1 MIQLIHK
8 YKQSIAWV
16 FLFVALCFALS
27 GVGLDIL
34 QGGAMDQRNAVVV
47 NDKKFDFDDL
57 GMAQRRIENQY
68 RQMFGDNYQQLLA
81 SFNVNTRQQA
91 VDNLVDSELLQQ
103 QAHELGLTAGDAEI
117 RKYILTRVFNQG
129 DKGSTF
135 SPEAYRGMLQGMG
148 MSARQFEGQV
158 AQDLARVALV
168 GLLQDTAYVSAKDV
182 TQRYIQQEAKYSFVT
197 ASYDSNLLISE
208 VPTPSEQ
215 ELQKFYETNATDY
228 ELPARVAYDYIVL
241 APKDFEKDVNVQAQD
256 IEVYYADNA
265 SKFSSPEQ
273 IRARS
278 IKLLY
283 PKESDPK
290 KMAAVR
296 EKAVKAREEA
306 LSGKPFELLVTTY
319 SDDLPSKAVGGS
331 RGWIVRGKESEAFD
345 KAAFSTAVGGVSE
358 LIEADFGF
366 EIVKVEERKE
376 SGTSDLAEVRAEIE
390 RELRT
395 QEAPAY
401 AAAKARELVERAK
414 KENKRLAEIAPTLG
428 LTVASTA
435 TLLNQSNDP
444 SSAPRGLTQQVM
456 MLPAAERLAP
466 AVIDS
471 GDTSVAVQI
480 KEFKEPT
487 TASYEEVKER
497 VLTTYKS
504 REAQKLAE
512 TKAKDLL
519 EAAKKAP
526 ADFKKESEARKAT
539 FKGPFEISRAKPS
552 TEGFAGMTP
561 EMSKAILAST
571 AVKAA
576 PTQYFVAGSQYVV
589 TQVTEIKKPDPT
601 SESAKQELAK
611 YSEQAQEQSRK
622 EAIESTVG
630 LLKSRASID
639 IDPAVLVN

>member
-34 QGGAMDQRNAVVV
+34 QGGAVDQRNAVTV

-81 SFNVNTRQQA
+81 SFNVDTRQQA
-91 VDNLVDSELLQQ
+91 VDNMIDSELLRQ
-103 QAHELGLTAGDAEI
+103 QAQELGLTAGDAEV
-117 RKYILTRVFNQG
+117 RKYILTKVFNQD
-129 DKGSTF
+129 DKGTTF

-158 AQDLARVALV
+158 AEDLARVTLV
-168 GLLQDTAYVSAKDV
+168 GLLQDTAYVSTKDV
-182 TQRYIQQEAKYSFVT
+182 SQRYIHQETKYSFVT
-197 ASYDSNLLISE
+197 ASYDSSLLISE
-208 VPTPSEQ
+208 VPTPSEPD
-215 ELQKFYETNATDY
+215 LQKFYETNATDY
-228 ELPARVAYDYIVL
+228 ELPARVAYDYVVL
-241 APKDFEKDVNVQAQD
+241 TPENFEKEVNVQAQD

-265 SKFSSPEQ
+265 SKFATPEQ
-273 IRARS
+273 VKVRS

-296 EKAVKAREEA
+296 EKAVKAHEEA

-319 SDDLPSKAVGGS
+319 SDDLPSKAVGGL

-366 EIVKVEERKE
+366 EIVKVEERKDA
-376 SGTSDLAEVRAEIE
+376 GTRSLDEVRTEIE
-390 RELRT
+390 RELRM

-401 AAAKARELVERAK
+401 AAAKAREVVERAK
-414 KENKRLAEIAPTLG
+414 KENKPLAEIAPTLG
-428 LTVASTA
+428 LTAASTA
-435 TLLNQSNDP
+435 DLLNQSNDP

-456 MLPAAERLAP
+456 MIPTSERLAP

-471 GDTSVAVQI
+471 GDTSVVVQV

-487 TASYEEVKER
+487 TASYDEVKER
-497 VLTTYKS
+497 VLATYKS
-504 REAQKLAE
+504 REAKKLAE
-512 TKAKDLL
+512 TKAKELL
-519 EAAKKAP
+519 EAAKNTP
-526 ADFKKESEARKAT
+526 TDFKKESEARKAT
-539 FKGPFEISRAKPS
+539 FKGPFEISRAKPAA
-552 TEGFAGMTP
+552 EGFAGMTP
-561 EMSKAILAST
+561 EMSKAILGST
-571 AVKAA
+571 APNAA
-576 PTQYFVAGSQYVV
+576 PTQYFVAGSEYVV
-589 TQVTEIKKPDPT
+589 AQVTDIKKPDPN

-611 YSEQAQEQSRK
+611 YSEQAEDQSQK

-630 LLKSRASID
+630 ILKSRARID
-639 IDPAVLVN
+639 IDPGVLVN